1 VIGRCASYF
10 FHQNGQT
17 DPLIKILR
25 MQLQAYFGNIQQV
38 IIDHLHDAQHE
49 ILVAVAWFTDREIF
63 EVLCQKAQKGVHI
76 SVALLGDQI
85 NKAPGALNFERL
97 RNIGGKVTFLPSG
110 SDGAPMMHHKFCVL
124 DGTTVIT
131 GSYNWSKKAQS
142 NDENITV
149 VSDAREFS
157 TQYRQAFLGLVA
169 GLTPQGTASSTLV
182 NTDAVRRRLEMMRNL
197 ILLGEQDDLPPHIQ
211 KLRPIVEQLR
221 LQTLLQALE
230 QSNYKNALQDIETYL
245 QRSSALVLREDID
258 VPNLQ
263 FQLQVLELRQQSLSD
278 EKSDWERTLVIFN
291 RRYND
296 ALGTLLI
303 DLLGAQAKL
312 ARQKAEAR
320 RQQTVKDVQAEQEAE
335 QAEQDWQG
343 YRQEYEEQQT
353 QHAPSRLSEE
363 DEQELKNLYR
373 KACSLCHPD
382 RFEDDQKEAAHQAFV
397 VLQEVYKTNDLSAL
411 REFHTTLKT
420 SGLPNAP
427 RSITLSRSDSLR
439 AAIAELQHR
448 INETLR
454 QLQHLHR
461 SEGADLLR
469 LAGNTEADWLGFF
482 EKQKQLLQEEILQ
495 LQHAI
500 TLYNTADAD

>member
-1 VIGRCASYF
+1 MY
-10 FHQNGQT
+10 
-17 DPLIKILR
+17 
-25 MQLQAYFGNIQQV
+25 LQAHFQNIQQV
-38 IIDHLHDAQHE
+38 IIDHLQDAQHE

-63 EVLCQKAQKGVHI
+63 EVLCQKAQSGVHV
-76 SVALLGDQI
+76 SVALLGDDI
-85 NKAPGALNFERL
+85 NQAPGALNFHRL
-97 RNIGGKVTFLPSG
+97 RNLNGKVTFLPSG
-110 SDGAPMMHHKFCVL
+110 SDGSPMMHHKFCVL
-124 DGTTVIT
+124 DTTTVIT

-149 VSDAREFS
+149 VSDAPEFS
-157 TQYRQAFLGLVA
+157 TQYRQAFFGLVA
-169 GLTPQGTASSTLV
+169 GLTPQDTASSTPV
-182 NTDAVRRRLEMMRNL
+182 NTDAVRRRLEMVRNL

-221 LQTLLQALE
+221 LQALLQDLE
-230 QSNYKNALQDIETYL
+230 QGNYKNALQDIETYL

-263 FQLQVLELRQQSLSD
+263 FQLQVLELRLQSLSN
-278 EKSDWERTLVIFN
+278 EKSDLERTLVIFN

-312 ARQKAEAR
+312 ARQKAER
-320 RQQTVKDVQAEQEAE
+320 HRQQQQAEQEAE
-335 QAEQDWQG
+335 QAEQDWQD
-343 YRQEYEEQQT
+343 YQQEYEAQQT
-353 QHAPSRLSEE
+353 QDAPSHLNEE
-363 DEQELKNLYR
+363 DEQELKKIYR
-373 KACSLCHPD
+373 KAANLCHPD
-382 RFEDDQKEAAHQAFV
+382 KFEDDQKDAATQTFIA
-397 VLQEVYKTNDLSAL
+397 LQELYDNNDLSAL
-411 REFHTTLKT
+411 RELYTSLKNG
-420 SGLPNAP
+420 GLPKAP
-427 RSITLSRSDSLR
+427 RSTTLSRSDALR

-448 INETLR
+448 ISETLR
-454 QLQHLHR
+454 QLQRLHH

-500 TLYNTADAD
+500 TLYDTDKVE

>member
-1 VIGRCASYF
+1 
-10 FHQNGQT
+10 
-17 DPLIKILR
+17 
-25 MQLQAYFGNIQQV
+25 MQLQAHFQNIQRV
-38 IIDHLHDAQHE
+38 IIDHLQDAQHE

-63 EVLCQKAQKGVHI
+63 EVLCQKAQAGVQV
-76 SVALLGDQI
+76 SVALLGDDI
-85 NKAPGALNFERL
+85 NQASGALNFQRL
-97 RNIGGKVTFLPSG
+97 RNVGGKVTFLPSG

-124 DGTTVIT
+124 DTTTVIT

-149 VSDAREFS
+149 VSDAPEFS

-169 GLTPQGTASSTLV
+169 GLTPQDTASSTPV
-182 NTDAVRRRLEMMRNL
+182 NTDAVRRRLEMVRNL

-230 QSNYKNALQDIETYL
+230 QGNYKNALQDIETYL
-245 QRSSALVLREDID
+245 QHSSALVLREDID

-263 FQLQVLELRQQSLSD
+263 FQLQVLELRLQSLSD
-278 EKSDWERTLVIFN
+278 EKSDLERTLVIFN

-312 ARQKAEAR
+312 ARQKAEAH
-320 RQQTVKDVQAEQEAE
+320 RQQADEDLKAEQEAE
-335 QAEQDWQG
+335 RAEQDWQD
-343 YRQEYEEQQT
+343 YQQEYEEQQT
-353 QHAPSRLSEE
+353 QQAPNRLSEE
-363 DEQELKNLYR
+363 NEQELKKLYR

-382 RFEDDQKEAAHQAFV
+382 RFEGDQKEAAHQAFV

-411 REFHTTLKT
+411 RELHATLKT
-420 SGLPNAP
+420 GGLPKAP
-427 RSITLSRSDSLR
+427 RSITLSRSDALR

-448 INETLR
+448 ISETLR
-454 QLQHLHR
+454 QLQRLHY

-482 EKQKQLLQEEILQ
+482 EKQRQLLQEEISQ

-500 TLYNTADAD
+500 TLYDMDNAE

>member
-1 VIGRCASYF
+1 
-10 FHQNGQT
+10 
-17 DPLIKILR
+17 
-25 MQLQAYFGNIQQV
+25 MQLQAHFQNIQKV
-38 IIDHLHDAQHE
+38 IIEHLQTAESE
-49 ILVAVAWFTDREIF
+49 ILAAVAWFTDREIF
-63 EVLCQKAQKGVHI
+63 EVLCQKAQAGVHV
-76 SVALLGDQI
+76 SVALLGDDI
-85 NKAPGALNFERL
+85 NQASGGLNFNRL
-97 RNIGGKVTFLPSG
+97 RNVGGKVTFLPSG

-124 DGTTVIT
+124 DTTTVIT

-142 NDENITV
+142 NDENITA
-149 VSDAREFS
+149 VSDAPEFS

-169 GLTPQGTASSTLV
+169 GLTPQDTASSTPV
-182 NTDAVRRRLEMMRNL
+182 NTDAVRRRLEMVRNL

-230 QSNYKNALQDIETYL
+230 QGNYKNALQDIETYL
-245 QRSSALVLREDID
+245 QHGSALVLREDID

-263 FQLQVLELRQQSLSD
+263 FQLQVLELRLQSLSD
-278 EKSDWERTLVIFN
+278 EKSDLERTLVIFN
-291 RRYND
+291 HRYND

-303 DLLGAQAKL
+303 DVLFAQAIL
-312 ARQKAEAR
+312 ARQEAEAQ
-320 RQQTVKDVQAEQEAE
+320 RQKADEVSQQAEQEAE
-335 QAEQDWQG
+335 QAEQDWQE

-353 QHAPSRLSEE
+353 QYTPSHLSED
-363 DEQELKNLYR
+363 DEQELKKLYR

-397 VLQEVYKTNDLSAL
+397 VLQEIYKSNDLSAL
-411 REFHTTLKT
+411 REFNTALKNG
-420 SGLPNAP
+420 GLPKAP
-427 RSITLSRSDSLR
+427 RSVTLSRSDALR

-454 QLQHLHR
+454 QLQSLHG

-469 LAGNTEADWLGFF
+469 LAGNTEADWLVFF

-500 TLYNTADAD
+500 TLYDTENAE